1 MLVPFSTKFL
11 FLGLYISVAS
21 GSPTIVTLNLLSILE
36 PRNPPDPNPCI
47 GQTTWVSRQCDPER
61 GPGVWFDS
69 CKGEVLG
76 EEHTF
81 KFYGN
86 CNDYEHEVCENIL
99 DEQNDKHIECVFFD
113 DLIKRKMKLANGS
126 LVGTSE
132 PKTAAAG
139 LSTTQV
145 MASVNIDDK
154 MGASVSAVLLSK
166 FLLPA
171 CKLVLTRC
179 KGEDKSFAIE
189 ANNIIVGHVHGTSTT
204 VCKGN
209 KSQPEKARECYPTG
223 RYWLKKG
230 DVIDFTWGM
239 TQLQVGVLAF
249 AIWKTA

>member
-1 MLVPFSTKFL
+1 MLVFSTKFL
-11 FLGLYISVAS
+11 FLGLYISAAS
-21 GSPTIVTLNLLSILE
+21 GSPTVVTPNLRSTLE

-47 GQTTWVSRQCDPER
+47 GQTTWVSRQCDPVR

-69 CKGEVLG
+69 CKGVVLG

-81 KFYGN
+81 TFYDH
-86 CNDYEHEVCENIL
+86 CDEHEVCENIL
-99 DEQNDKHIECVFFD
+99 DDQNDKHVECIFFD
-113 DLIKRKMKLANGS
+113 DLIKRKKLANGS

-132 PKTAAAG
+132 EKTATAG
-139 LSTTQV
+139 LSATQV

-166 FLLPA
+166 SLLPA
-171 CKLVLTRC
+171 CKSVLIRC
-179 KGEDKSFAIE
+179 EGEDKSFAIE
-189 ANNIIVGHVHGTSTT
+189 AQNVIVGHVHGTSTT
-204 VCKGN
+204 VCKGDQS
-209 KSQPEKARECYPTG
+209 KPERARVCYPTG
-223 RYWLKKG
+223 RYWLKSG